1 MILYMA
7 QSFLQ
12 GKLIELVEVEKVHL
26 QELSLS
32 SLDCEGS
39 DNTYSENIKYRGT
52 EHVKSEIT
60 IYKLLYKF
68 CTYFKSS
75 LTFIQIYFNI
85 L

>member
-1 MILYMA
+1 MA

-39 DNTYSENIKYRGT
+39 DNTYSENIKYRET
-52 EHVKSEIT
+52 EHVESEIT
-60 IYKLLYKF
+60 SYKLLYKL
-68 CTYFKSS
+68 CTQHFLSRQKLFNAYS
-75 LTFIQIYFNI
+75 NI